1 MPLQKIRVLI
11 IDDSPLIRGM
21 LETALR
27 MHPQIEVVGTAVDG
41 IDALAKL
48 ATLNPDV
55 ATLDV
60 EMPRLN
66 GIGVLERSAG
76 KVQTSFI
83 MVSTLTQSGARITF
97 EALQKGAF
105 DYITKPTP
113 GQMKQL
119 DHFRARLHDRVLA
132 AANNKGQARKLVF
145 AGSSSAPTLPP
156 NRERGWVVCIGISC
170 GGPQTLHKV
179 LPAFPSDFVPILITQ
194 HMPSAFTATFARH
207 LDADCAMNVRE
218 AVQGEPLQAGSILI
232 APGSHHLKVGR
243 RGAELIAELDEG
255 PKVSGH
261 RPSADV
267 LFDSAA
273 KICGPRCIGVIMTG
287 MGNDGANGIVRL
299 RHSGAWTIAQDSDTS
314 LVFGMPK
321 AAIETGCI
329 DHIVPLE
336 KIPQAIAR
344 LMAGGA
350 KKTASLAGA
359 AR

>member
-1 MPLQKIRVLI
+1 MPSSRIRVLI

-21 LETALR
+21 LESALR
-27 MHPQIEVVGTAVDG
+27 QHPQIEVVGTAIDG

-66 GIGVLERSAG
+66 GIGVLERCAG
-76 KVQTSFI
+76 KVPTSFL

-105 DYITKPTP
+105 DYVTKPTP

-119 DHFRARLHDRVLA
+119 EDFRARLVDRVIA
-132 AANNKGQARKLVF
+132 AAANKGQARRLVF
-145 AGSSSAPTLPP
+145 TAKSSAPTLPP

-170 GGPQTLHKV
+170 GGPQTLHKI

-194 HMPSAFTATFARH
+194 HMPMAFTATFARH
-207 LDADCAMNVRE
+207 LDADCAMTVRE
-218 AVQGEPLQAGSILI
+218 AVHGEPLQNGTILI
-232 APGSHHLKVGR
+232 APGSHHLKIGR
-243 RGAELIAELDEG
+243 RGTEMIAELDDG

-273 KICGPRCIGVIMTG
+273 RVCGQRCIGVVMTG
-287 MGNDGANGIVRL
+287 MGNDGAQGIIRL
-299 RHSGAWTIAQDSDTS
+299 RNSGAWTVAQDSASS

-329 DHIVPLE
+329 DHVVPLDR
-336 KIPQAIAR
+336 IPQAIAR
-344 LMAGGA
+344 LMAGGV
-350 KKTASLAGA
+350 KKTAA
-359 AR
+359 APAR

>member
-1 MPLQKIRVLI
+1 MPPPKIRVLI

-21 LETALR
+21 IESALKPN
-27 MHPQIEVVGTAVDG
+27 PQIEVVGTAADG

-48 ATLNPDV
+48 AALNPDV

-66 GIGVLERSAG
+66 GIGVLERCAG
-76 KVQTSFI
+76 KIGTSFI
-83 MVSTLTQSGARITF
+83 MVSTLTQSGARVTF

-113 GQMKQL
+113 GQAKQIEL
-119 DHFRARLHDRVLA
+119 FRSRLQERVTA
-132 AANNKGQARKLVF
+132 AATNKGQARKLVF
-145 AGSSSAPTLPP
+145 TGSTTAPQLPP

-170 GGPQTLHKV
+170 GGPQTLHTL
-179 LPAFPSDFVPILITQ
+179 LPAFPSDFVPILVTQ
-194 HMPSAFTATFARH
+194 HMPTAFTAAFAKH
-207 LDADCAMNVRE
+207 LDSDCAMTVRE
-218 AVQGEPLQAGSILI
+218 AAHGETLRNGTVLI

-243 RGAELIAELDEG
+243 RGADLIAELDEG

-273 KICGPRCIGVIMTG
+273 RVCGPRCIGVIMTG

-299 RHSGAWTIAQDSDTS
+299 RHSGAWTVAQDGETC

-344 LMAGGA
+344 LMAGGP
-350 KKTASLAGA
+350 KKTAALAGA

>member
-1 MPLQKIRVLI
+1 MPSSRIRVLI

-21 LETALR
+21 LESALR
-27 MHPQIEVVGTAVDG
+27 RHPQIEVVGTAVDG

-48 ATLNPDV
+48 AALNPDV

-66 GIGVLERSAG
+66 GIGVLERCAG
-76 KVQTSFI
+76 KIPTSFL

-119 DHFRARLHDRVLA
+119 EEFRTRLVDRVIA
-132 AANNKGQARKLVF
+132 AAANKGQARRLVY
-145 AGSSSAPTLPP
+145 AGQSAAPTLPP

-194 HMPSAFTATFARH
+194 HMPMAFTATFAKH
-207 LDADCAMNVRE
+207 LDADCAMTVRE
-218 AVQGEPLQAGSILI
+218 ATHGETLQNGTILI
-232 APGSHHLKVGR
+232 APGSHHLKVGL
-243 RGAELIAELDEG
+243 RGSERIAQLDDG

-267 LFDSAA
+267 LFESAA
-273 KICGPRCIGVIMTG
+273 QVCGQRCIGVVMTG
-287 MGNDGANGIVRL
+287 MGNDGASGIVRL
-299 RHSGAWTIAQDSDTS
+299 RKAGAWTIAQDSETS

-321 AAIETGCI
+321 AAIETDCI
-329 DHIVPLE
+329 DHVVPLG
-336 KIPQAIAR
+336 KIPQMIAR
-344 LMAGGA
+344 LMAGGVKNA
-350 KKTASLAGA
+350 TAPIATV
-359 AR
+359 R